1 MEIKL
6 KNKKS
11 VKIKDFTIAD
21 EAKLKDIL
29 MKMVKPSD
37 DGKSVQLVDPNY
49 NCLLICQMVLED
61 PSDNNIKKMDDA
73 MRIDIALEV
82 QKLLFEGNEKPS
94 K

>member
-6 KNKKS
+6 KNKKAF
-11 VKIKDFTIAD
+11 KIKEFTIAD

-29 MKMVKPSD
+29 MKMVKTVE
-37 DGKSVQLVDPNY
+37 GGVEIVEPNY
-49 NCLLICQMVLED
+49 NCLKILQLALVDSSDDTIRAISDED
-61 PSDNNIKKMDDA
+61 
-73 MRIDIALEV
+73 RINIALEI

>member
-6 KNKKS
+6 KNKKAFK
-11 VKIKDFTIAD
+11 VKEFTIAD

-29 MKMVKPSD
+29 MKMVK
-37 DGKSVQLVDPNY
+37 SVEGGVEIIAPNY
-49 NCLLICQMVLED
+49 NCLKILQIALVDSSDDTIRKISDED
-61 PSDNNIKKMDDA
+61 
-73 MRIDIALEV
+73 RINIALEI

>member
-6 KNKKS
+6 KNKKAFK
-11 VKIKDFTIAD
+11 VKEFTIAD

-29 MKMVKPSD
+29 MKMVK
-37 DGKSVQLVDPNY
+37 SVEGGAEIIDPNY
-49 NCLLICQMVLED
+49 NCLKILQIALVDSSDDTIRKMSDED
-61 PSDNNIKKMDDA
+61 
-73 MRIDIALEV
+73 RISIALEV

>member
-6 KNKKS
+6 KNKKAFK
-11 VKIKDFTIAD
+11 VKEFTIAD

-29 MKMVKPSD
+29 MKMVK
-37 DGKSVQLVDPNY
+37 SVEGGAEIIDPNY
-49 NCLLICQMVLED
+49 NCLKILQ
-61 PSDNNIKKMDDA
+61 
-73 MRIDIALEV
+73 IALVDSSDDTIRKISEEDRISITLEI

>member
-6 KNKKS
+6 KNKKAFK
-11 VKIKDFTIAD
+11 VKEFTIAD

-29 MKMVKPSD
+29 MKMVK
-37 DGKSVQLVDPNY
+37 SVEGGVEIIDPNY
-49 NCLLICQMVLED
+49 NCLKILQIALVDSSDDTIRKLSDED
-61 PSDNNIKKMDDA
+61 
-73 MRIDIALEV
+73 RISIALEV

>member
-6 KNKKS
+6 KNKKAFK
-11 VKIKDFTIAD
+11 VKEFTIAD

-29 MKMVKPSD
+29 MKMVK
-37 DGKSVQLVDPNY
+37 SVEGGVEIIDPNY
-49 NCLLICQMVLED
+49 NCLKILQIALVDSSDDTIRAISDED
-61 PSDNNIKKMDDA
+61 
-73 MRIDIALEV
+73 RINIALEI

>member
-6 KNKKS
+6 KNKKAF
-11 VKIKDFTIAD
+11 KIKEFTIAD

-29 MKMVKPSD
+29 MKMVK
-37 DGKSVQLVDPNY
+37 SVEGGVEIIDPNY
-49 NCLLICQMVLED
+49 NCLKILQIALVDSSDDTIRKISDED
-61 PSDNNIKKMDDA
+61 RVN
-73 MRIDIALEV
+73 IALEV

>member
-6 KNKKS
+6 KNKKAFK
-11 VKIKDFTIAD
+11 VKEFTIAD

-29 MKMVKPSD
+29 MKMVK
-37 DGKSVQLVDPNY
+37 SVEGGLEIIDPNY
-49 NCLLICQMVLED
+49 NCLRILKLALVD
-61 PSDNNIKKMDDA
+61 SSDDTIRKISDA
-73 MRIDIALEV
+73 DRINIALEI